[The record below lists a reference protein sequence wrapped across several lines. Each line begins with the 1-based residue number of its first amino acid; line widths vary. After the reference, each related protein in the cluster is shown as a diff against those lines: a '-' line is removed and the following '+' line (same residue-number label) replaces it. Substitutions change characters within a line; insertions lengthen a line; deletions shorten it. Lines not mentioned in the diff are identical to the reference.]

1 MIYLYKVFGG
11 VSGKTP
17 NIVDYYRFNTDDIE
31 FDMLSYDI
39 SLNMVTYDYYLL
51 SDTNIDEI
59 YYLSFVNFDTNPK
72 RILISKDDE
81 IYNLIREAHM
91 RKTMEKIYVTKTVK
105 FEDSINELDFVNRE
119 TFGWEDWDLH
129 DFVEINKGN
138 VNRDD
143 EPIEINSMIELL
155 QRAKDAGSTHV
166 NIDYHTGHHGYDIS
180 GVEMRKSTQE
190 EIDNYEEFKSSIK
203 DIDAQI
209 KKLNGELSKLTTE
222 RMELFRKRNKQ

>member
-1 MIYLYKVFGG
+1 
-11 VSGKTP
+11 
-17 NIVDYYRFNTDDIE
+17 
-31 FDMLSYDI
+31 
-39 SLNMVTYDYYLL
+39 
-51 SDTNIDEI
+51 
-59 YYLSFVNFDTNPK
+59 
-72 RILISKDDE
+72 
-81 IYNLIREAHM
+81 
-91 RKTMEKIYVTKTVK
+91 MEKIYVTKTVK
-105 FEDSINELDFVNRE
+105 FKDSINELDFVNRE
-119 TFGWEDWDLH
+119 AFGWEDWDRH
-129 DFVEINKGN
+129 DFIEINKGN

-155 QRAKDAGSTHV
+155 QKAKDAGSTHV
-166 NIDYHTGHHGYDIS
+166 NINYYTDHHGYDIS